1 MQDFYLL
8 KKKKINLK
16 TATDR
21 ILASDCLYVFI
32 NFRTEFLFKVAHQ
45 YFFQLLCI
53 LKIKNELKFIVPL
66 FFISK
71 QLKKEVHNACH
82 VALELLIIWG
92 LLGVISGLY
101 NETFSGVEL

>member
-1 MQDFYLL
+1 MFCLVSQIDTSLL
-8 KKKKINLK
+8 LVARFLLAEEKINLKK

-53 LKIKNELKFIVPL
+53 LKIKNELKVIVP
-66 FFISK
+66 FVFHFK
-71 QLKKEVHNACH
+71 A
-82 VALELLIIWG
+82 
-92 LLGVISGLY
+92 
-101 NETFSGVEL
+101 T